1 MQTIAQNFAPDVYHI
16 FTHNPIE
23 KTMNLRCTFFHCDDC
38 FQMSDILGDDNIQNV
53 VIVRRGNDLYV
64 NNGHKEFVL
73 DTFTNLFY

>member
-23 KTMNLRCTFFHCDDC
+23 KTMNLCCTFYNIHDC
-38 FQMSDILGDDNIQNV
+38 FQMSDILGDDSIQNV

-64 NNGHKEFVL
+64 DNGHKEFVL